1 MSDIGQKGGGDGE
14 GMSDI
19 DQILHE
25 CMSSYLIRR
34 CQLPYVVLEQVGDEV
49 RPPGQNSN
57 PENLI
62 IFYCVSE
69 KNEHLFVNMY
79 LPLSE
84 LPRLLRGVGNM
95 DDVAVKTGDGR
106 VICYVYINGATL
118 RALKAAGLL
127 ESVKESMKQQLAECC
142 GREIRE
148 KEEEVRRGGNG

>member
-1 MSDIGQKGGGDGE
+1 
-14 GMSDI
+14 MSDI

-25 CMSSYLIRR
+25 CMSSYLIRH
-34 CQLPYVVLEQVGDEV
+34 CKMPDVVLEQVGDEV

-69 KNEHLFVNMY
+69 KNEHLFVNAD

-84 LPRLLRGVGNM
+84 LPGLLKGAGNM

-106 VICYVYINGATL
+106 VICYVYVNGSTL
-118 RALKAAGLL
+118 KALKAAGLL
-127 ESVKESMKQQLAECC
+127 ESVKESMKQQLVECC

-148 KEEEVRRGGNG
+148 KEEEVRRGGNE